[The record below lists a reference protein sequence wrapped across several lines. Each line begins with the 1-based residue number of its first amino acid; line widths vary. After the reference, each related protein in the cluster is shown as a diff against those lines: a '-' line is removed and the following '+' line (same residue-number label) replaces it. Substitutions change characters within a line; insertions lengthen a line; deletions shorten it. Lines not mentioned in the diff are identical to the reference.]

1 MPLKRGSGKKVISEN
16 ISELKSTGKFS
27 GNQAIA
33 IALENARAS
42 KKKNG
47 KKKT

>member
-1 MPLKRGSGKKVISEN
+1 MPLKPGKSKAVISSN
-16 ISELKSTGKFS
+16 ISELRNS
-27 GNQAIA
+27 GRDQKTAIA

-47 KKKT
+47 KKT